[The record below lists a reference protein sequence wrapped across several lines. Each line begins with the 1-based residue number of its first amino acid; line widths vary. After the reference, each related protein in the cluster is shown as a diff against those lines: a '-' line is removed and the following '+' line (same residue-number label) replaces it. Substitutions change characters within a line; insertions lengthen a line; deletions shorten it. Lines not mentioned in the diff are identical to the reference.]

1 MYLCLSDGIFLLSS
15 VTSWKEGGEKRERR
29 NSKEREEWEGH
40 RWQGK
45 IITTLKM
52 GYRHRKENGRGK
64 AQGEMPNS
72 QGIKRK
78 GKKWRW
84 QGGCQDHVI
93 IHWSALGRTTGPG
106 LHTLDSLESSGL
118 AEAPYPTSVHT
129 GSCSPSPCSILSL
142 PTSFPTGQW
151 CYLLHM
157 LSSCTKM

>member
-84 QGGCQDHVI
+84 QGGVPRSCDHSLI
-93 IHWSALGRTTGPG
+93 SLGKDHRARPTHIGQFRELRPRWGPISHLSAHWL
-106 LHTLDSLESSGL
+106 L
-118 AEAPYPTSVHT
+118 
-129 GSCSPSPCSILSL
+129 L
-142 PTSFPTGQW
+142 PLT
-151 CYLLHM
+151 LLHPFPPHL
-157 LSSCTKM
+157 LSHRTMVLSVTHAVLLH